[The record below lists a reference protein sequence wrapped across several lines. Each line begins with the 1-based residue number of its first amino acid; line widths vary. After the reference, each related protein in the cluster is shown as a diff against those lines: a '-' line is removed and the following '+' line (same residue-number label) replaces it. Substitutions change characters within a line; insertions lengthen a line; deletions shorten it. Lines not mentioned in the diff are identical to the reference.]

1 MEGCLAWVIVFIL
14 DYFFTALCWW
24 LICLVLSA
32 LGVVWLWSWG
42 AATAFWVIC
51 KILKLIF

>member
-1 MEGCLAWVIVFIL
+1 MEGCLAWVLVLIL
-14 DYFFTALCWW
+14 DFLFTALCWW

-32 LGVVWLWSWG
+32 FGLVWLWSWG
-42 AATAFWVIC
+42 AAFGFWVIC